1 MSDFLSDLVERSFAA
16 APRVRPQQPSFF
28 ESRPTS
34 PEMSWP
40 GPEFPE
46 SPAAEQDLHQPPDR
60 ILRLQS
66 LGPNTNGDAAAPFK
80 PGPARPGPTPTE
92 SVELPGASTQ
102 PGPVSPPVRSLP
114 DTARPE
120 RRREMG
126 DIAEE
131 IDALGP
137 ASSGPTL
144 TAKPIPDLASEQP
157 NIPAPQEPEASVPA
171 SKVDRNNGSQA
182 PFPSR
187 PLRAAS
193 SSVSRESRAPRPPEE
208 QTDPGSPARPPAR
221 AVRAIASGL
230 RPSKMT
236 APAPENSSLPPS
248 INVTIG
254 RVEVRATL
262 ASTPSKAPGS
272 SAAVLSLE
280 EYLRRRAKGDRR

>member
-34 PEMSWP
+34 HDTSWP
-40 GPEFPE
+40 GPEFHE

-66 LGPNTNGDAAAPFK
+66 LGLNTNGDAAAPFK
-80 PGPARPGPTPTE
+80 PGPARPGPTPTA

-120 RRREMG
+120 QRREM
-126 DIAEE
+126 DDVAEE
-131 IDALGP
+131 VDALRP
-137 ASSGPTL
+137 ASSGPTP
-144 TAKPIPDLASEQP
+144 KVRPIPDLASEQP
-157 NIPAPQEPEASVPA
+157 NIASHEPEASAPIL
-171 SKVDRNNGSQA
+171 KVDRNDGSQA
-182 PFPSR
+182 PFPLQ

-208 QTDPGSPARPPAR
+208 KTDPGSPARPPAR

-230 RPSKMT
+230 RPSKMA
-236 APAPENSSLPPS
+236 APAPENSPLPPS

-262 ASTPSKAPGS
+262 APTPSKAPGS

-280 EYLRRRAKGDRR
+280 EYLRRRARGDRR